1 MSAAAKDFPR
11 RNRLDLM
18 SPAELAI
25 TTAMGAVEEA
35 GADVRLTEAVNLL
48 GQARDKVADVVN
60 GIPFIPTVPGTPFAG
75 GFYAGRIAHDGQ
87 TYALIVAP
95 KAEGE
100 HSGIVWKTDWRAATP
115 GTQSL
120 IDGFANTEAMND
132 DGHPA
137 AQWARSLRVAGLDDW
152 YLPARDEL
160 EVIYRNLKPTPDD
173 NWTYPSRLARYGAKP
188 GQYNGVDEHGNGHNA
203 SSVPPGAS
211 YIETSPSQTTAEAFQ
226 EGGPEAFE
234 RAWYWSSTE
243 FYPATAW
250 LQYFVDGVQVD
261 GGKYG
266 VLQARAVRKVL
277 LSTSPIPLSV

>member
-1 MSAAAKDFPR
+1 MPALAKDFPR
-11 RNRLDLM
+11 RNRSDLM

-75 GFYAGRIAHDGQ
+75 GFYAGRFSDAGK

-95 KAEGE
+95 KDLGE
-100 HSGIVWKTDWRAATP
+100 VSHIVWKTDWRQASP

-160 EVIYRNLKPTPDD
+160 EVIYRHLKLTTDD

-203 SSVPPGAS
+203 HSVPPGAAYTKS
-211 YIETSPSQTTAEAFQ
+211 SPSQTTAEAFR
-226 EGGPEAFE
+226 EGGSEAFE
-234 RAWYWSSTE
+234 RRWYWSSTE
-243 FYPATAW
+243 FYPAGAW
-250 LQYFVDGVQVD
+250 FQYFAVGYQAGDAKD
-261 GGKYG
+261 D

-277 LSTSPIPLSV
+277 I